1 MSWFDDNEDYI
12 TSFLLDTDPYYNSS
26 TFFPSNP
33 NLNEDP
39 KWLEFMQGRG
49 VKQLPWSKTVKY
61 VDVDKIVKMKCL
73 QAGVWLS
80 KDGPIQICQMTD
92 SHLQNALNLVKRRQ
106 RDEVDTLA
114 VEILQKEIDRR
125 KTEKWIF

>member
-12 TSFLLDTDPYYNSS
+12 TSSLLDTDPYYNSS

-39 KWLEFMQGRG
+39 KWLGFMQGRG
-49 VKQLPWSKTVKY
+49 IKQLPWSKTVEY

-92 SHLQNALNLVKRRQ
+92 SHLKML
-106 RDEVDTLA
+106 
-114 VEILQKEIDRR
+114 
-125 KTEKWIF
+125 